1 MRKKRDMMQNWPYE
15 AKKIVLRNISNADFC
30 VIMSD
35 SKTGTYA
42 KSHPIDRSARLVIS
56 YIWPKD
62 IFVVWNAAVHAYI
75 HNEKGMTTLSIG
87 KENEH
92 FLDESFDSDAIVSV
106 YKTVKQPG
114 ICDCVEMVLIVGKEA
129 LFDFCKNVD
138 EYLFPNVDTIPLGKK
153 CLYATP
159 GGELERI
166 DRTSFTSSVTIRE
179 RERIERAKR
188 TPNFRKRVLDKWG
201 NRCIVC
207 GTTEERILEAA
218 HQESV
223 KAGGSDDPQNSFC
236 LCANHHRMYDRAIL
250 DIDIDSGKFECHS
263 DSVKQMA
270 WYEQAEKRGFRLF
283 LPGEEN

>member
-1 MRKKRDMMQNWPYE
+1 MGKNRNTTQHWPSGTS
-15 AKKIVLRNISNADFC
+15 KIVLRNIPDANNC
-30 VIMSD
+30 VIMSESED
-35 SKTGTYA
+35 GKHT
-42 KSHPIDRSARLVIS
+42 KSHQIDASTRIVIS
-56 YIWPKD
+56 YVWPKD
-62 IFVVWNAAVHAYI
+62 VFVVWNAAVHAHI
-75 HNEKGMTTLSIG
+75 HNKSGQTTLSVG
-87 KENEH
+87 EKNKTLLSEV
-92 FLDESFDSDAIVSV
+92 DSTAIIQT
-106 YKTVKQPG
+106 YKRIQQKG
-114 ICDCVEMVLIVGKEA
+114 IYGCVEMVLIVGKEA

-166 DRTSFTSSVTIRE
+166 DGTSFTSSVTIRE

-218 HQESV
+218 HKESV

-250 DIDIDSGKFECHS
+250 DIDIDSGKFKCHS